1 MTRGGAERYSR
12 GAAVGRAPVHPAAIP
27 TNVVPTTVVPRNAP
41 PARDQP
47 SGWHWLLTV
56 PVLVPLATPL
66 YNRLEP
72 RLFGMPFFYWG
83 QLAGVVFAM
92 VVTVLVYQLTKRRS

>member
-1 MTRGGAERYSR
+1 MTPVGAERYSR
-12 GAAVGRAPVHPAAIP
+12 GSAVGRAPVHP
-27 TNVVPTTVVPRNAP
+27 TVVPGDAP
-41 PARDQP
+41 PARDKP

-56 PVLVPLATPL
+56 PVLLPLATPL

-83 QLAGVVFAM
+83 QLASVMFAM
-92 VVTVLVYQLTKRRS
+92 VVTVVVYQLTKRRS